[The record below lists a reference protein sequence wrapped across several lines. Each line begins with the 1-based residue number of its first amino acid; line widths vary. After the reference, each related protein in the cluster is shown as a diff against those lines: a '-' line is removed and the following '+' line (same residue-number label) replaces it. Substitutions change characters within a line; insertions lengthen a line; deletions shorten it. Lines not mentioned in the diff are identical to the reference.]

1 MPRPILKKKIAI
13 IGAGIGGLSIAC
25 RLAKDGHEIHLF
37 EKNAKVGGKLNE
49 WTEKGYRF
57 DTGPSLL
64 TMTHVLEELFTYCQ
78 QDRKQYL
85 NFSELSPLCRY
96 FWEDGTQLDSYSEQE
111 KALEEIR
118 KFAPEDVQAYNEF
131 LLYSK
136 NIYDKTAPAFLE
148 SPLYEWSDLKSL
160 KLTDV
165 LKIDALQTMA
175 NSIDKRFKST
185 YLRQLFKRFA
195 TYNGSNPYKAP
206 ATLNVIAHVELSMGG
221 YYVEGGM
228 YTIAKALENL
238 AHEMGVKIHVNS
250 TIEQLVNARSNR
262 QLSALKING
271 EIQEF
276 DTVVSNCDATI
287 THTELT
293 TNDQINLP
301 KKSQLKSI
309 EPSCSGFVLLLGI
322 NKKYNQLKHH
332 NIFFSSNYKNE
343 FDELFKKKIASKNP
357 TIYIANTSEKTLS
370 DVPAGDKSNLFILVN
385 TPYLNENEKDWDE
398 HKNTSYGDLIIDRLE
413 ELGLTGLKEAI
424 EVRHH
429 INPTD
434 FYEKYLSNKGSIYG
448 TSSNG
453 KMAAFARPKNKSI
466 FFDNLYLAGGS
477 THPGGGIPLA
487 ILSAKHAHN
496 LFNRDLEIETSH
508 LIKMGK
514 LTKHK
519 SREYR

>member
-1 MPRPILKKKIAI
+1 MPRPILKKKIGV
-13 IGAGIGGLSIAC
+13 IGAGIGGLSVAC
-25 RLAKDGHEIHLF
+25 RLAKDGHNVHLF
-37 EKNAKVGGKLNE
+37 EKNDKVGGKLNE
-49 WTEKGYRF
+49 WSDKGYRF

-64 TMTHVLEELFTYCQ
+64 TMTHTLEELFSYCE

-85 NFSELSPLCRY
+85 NYSELSPLCRY
-96 FWEDGTQLDSYSEQE
+96 FWEDGTQLDSYSELE
-111 KALEEIR
+111 KALDEIR
-118 KFAPEDVQAYNEF
+118 KFAPEDEQAYKEF
-131 LLYSK
+131 LFYSK
-136 NIYDKTAPAFLE
+136 NIYDKTSQAFLE

-160 KLTDV
+160 KLTDA
-165 LKIDALQTMA
+165 LKIDALQPMA
-175 NSIDKRFKST
+175 KSIDKRFKSV
-185 YLRQLFKRFA
+185 YLKQLFKRFA

-238 AHEMGVKIHVNS
+238 ALKMGVTIHVNS
-250 TIEQLVNARSNR
+250 PIEQLVTAKSNR
-262 QLSALKING
+262 KIIAVKING

-322 NKKYNQLKHH
+322 NKKYRQLKHH

-343 FDELFKKKIASKNP
+343 FDELFNQKIASKNP
-357 TIYIANTSEKTLS
+357 TIYISNTSDKTLF
-370 DVPAGDKSNLFILVN
+370 DIPDGEKSNFFILVN
-385 TPYLNENEKDWDE
+385 TPYLNENEMDWDE
-398 HKNTSYGDLIIDRLE
+398 QKNESYGNLIIDRLE
-413 ELGLTGLKEAI
+413 KLGLTGLKDAI

-434 FYEKYLSNKGSIYG
+434 FYNKYLSNKGSIYG

-487 ILSAKHAHN
+487 ILSAKHAHT
-496 LFNRDLEIETSH
+496 LFNRDLEIESSH

-519 SREYR
+519 SKGNR